1 MPFNVHRITANVL
14 MTKSPYDDMFFEQK
28 AFMLSFQIDGMHSV
42 RFKPADI
49 EIQVK
54 DIRGKQV
61 YVVQLHYNIDLSR
74 TRKQIVGASRLELI
88 LDIDTSELIDEDQKV
103 PYKLTSKLQDKIDN
117 GSTLILVEFPE
128 DMQAKIEAESK

>member
-1 MPFNVHRITANVL
+1 M
-14 MTKSPYDDMFFEQK
+14 
-28 AFMLSFQIDGMHSV
+28 

-54 DIRGKQV
+54 EIRQGKQV

-74 TRKQIVGASRLELI
+74 ARKQIIGASRLELI
-88 LDIDTSELIDEDQKV
+88 LDIDTSELVDEDQKV
-103 PYKLTSKLQDKIDN
+103 PYKLTNKLQDKIDN

-128 DMQAKIEAESK
+128 DMQAKFEAESKKAGN